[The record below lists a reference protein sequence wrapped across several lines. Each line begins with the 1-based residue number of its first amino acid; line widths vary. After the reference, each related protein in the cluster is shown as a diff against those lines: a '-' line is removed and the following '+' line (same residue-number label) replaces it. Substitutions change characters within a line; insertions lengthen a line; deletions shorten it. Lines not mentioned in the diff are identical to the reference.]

1 MIHASPSCQTC
12 GASPCDA
19 PPATSRGA
27 VPPAKDPE
35 KLLWMPPKRLRR
47 YQWQK
52 VFAGALV
59 SAIFLGWLVIQWS
72 SLFVRTVS
80 LLLLGVTAWVVA
92 RSIADDAARSRG
104 RQIALIPGSTPALEI
119 VTPDAVAHLSLRDI
133 HQAEWRDE
141 PVEQAGLWLF
151 DQQHHALGHL
161 DPGFFTD
168 QLEACAFLRWA
179 RRQVHMDFP
188 VRWPQP
194 VDV

>member
-1 MIHASPSCQTC
+1 MIHASPTGQTC

-52 VFAGALV
+52 VLAGALV
-59 SAIFLGWLVIQWS
+59 SVIFLGWLAIQWS
-72 SLFVRTVS
+72 SPLVRTMS
-80 LLLLGVTAWVVA
+80 LLLLGVTAWVVV
-92 RSIADDAARSRG
+92 RSIADDAARSHG
-104 RQIALIPGSTPALEI
+104 RQIALIPGPSPALEI
-119 VTPDAVAHLSLRDI
+119 ATPHSLVRVPL
-133 HQAEWRDE
+133 HNVHEAQWCEE
-141 PVEQAGLWLF
+141 PLEQAGLWLF
-151 DQQHHALGHL
+151 DEHHRALGHL
-161 DPGFFTD
+161 DSAFFAD

-179 RRQVHMDFP
+179 RRQVHIDFP

-194 VDV
+194 VNG